1 MRTQKR
7 FTPAVLDRYTREGR
21 GTGTLKNYLPWHR
34 VSRADPSS
42 LGRSHLIIWR
52 QRQRELLSDG
62 EWTALNF
69 ATMLPNVVD
78 LAEQF
83 PLAQEDSKFELSRWD
98 IRVGERLYPGTVSLA
113 RALGIKHPQV
123 MEREE
128 KRLWTATTDLLL
140 VLRTS
145 NGRLELLAISCK
157 PGSIKDLSPRA
168 LQLQNLERSYWSARN
183 VPWLLITSEEFEQ
196 SVGLTLRRI
205 APWGL
210 DSPANHLD
218 VAVAVKMARAMY
230 LYSVTDVLHQ
240 LARTLVGSD
249 TDLSAAQSALWQAV
263 WNGHLPI
270 DLRRGWRP
278 HVPLSLI
285 SPQAFYALNPI
296 AMRRSAW
303 K

>member
-7 FTPAVLDRYTREGR
+7 FKPTVLDGYTREGR
-21 GTGTLKNYLPWHR
+21 GTGTFENYLPWHR
-34 VSRADPSS
+34 VSRSDPSS
-42 LGRSHLIIWR
+42 RGRSHLMIWR
-52 QRQRELLSDG
+52 NRQRELLSDG
-62 EWTALNF
+62 EWTGLNF
-69 ATMLPNVVD
+69 STMLSNVVD
-78 LAEQF
+78 LVEQF
-83 PLAQEDSKFELSRWD
+83 PLAQEDCKFELSRWD
-98 IRVGERLYPGTVSLA
+98 IRIGERLFPGTVSLA
-113 RALGIKHPQV
+113 RTLGIKHPHV
-123 MEREE
+123 REMEE

-140 VLRTS
+140 ILRTS
-145 NGRLELLAISCK
+145 SGLLELLAISCK

-168 LQLQNLERSYWSARN
+168 LQLLNLERSYWSARN
-183 VPWLLITSEEFEQ
+183 VPWLLITSEEFEK

-210 DSPANHLD
+210 NAPVSKRAI
-218 VAVAVKMARAMY
+218 AVAVEMARAMY
-230 LYSVTDVLHQ
+230 LYSVTDLLRQ

-249 TDLSAAQSALWQAV
+249 ADLSPAQAALWQAV

-278 HVPLSLI
+278 HVPLKLI